1 MQELIIY
8 FLMENKGK
16 ATWTELRETY
26 NLVSVV
32 SMQGKSPDVL

>member
-8 FLMENKGK
+8 FLMENKK